1 MFDDYCTEVEGL
13 DGCMDEGYLEDLA
26 FKRRFNNSKIFN
38 RGGTELYIVIQDSR
52 KESTPLM
59 LVDRKKSKNYW
70 WTHDQSIALKGS
82 KKYMDKIVSKL
93 KRNNARVVSYGKY
106 FNSL

>member
-1 MFDDYCTEVEGL
+1 MFDDYCTEAECL
-13 DGCMDEGYLEDLA
+13 DGCMDEGYLDDLA
-26 FKRRFNNSKIFN
+26 FKRRFNNSKIFS

-52 KESTPLM
+52 KGGTPLM

>member
-1 MFDDYCTEVEGL
+1 MFDDYCTEAEGL
-13 DGCMDEGYLEDLA
+13 DRCMDEGYLDDLA
-26 FKRRFNNSKIFN
+26 FKRRFNNSKIFS

-52 KESTPLM
+52 KGGTPLM

-82 KKYMDKIVSKL
+82 KKYMDKVVSKL